1 MKKPRAKEKK
11 IQAKRARKAAKRKK
25 VRKEKLKK
33 HKEIIRIV
41 NSMDEEELQEYLDD
55 DYDNK

>member
-25 VRKEKLKK
+25 IRKEKLKK
-33 HKEIIRIV
+33 HKEIMRIIH
-41 NSMDEEELQEYLDD
+41 SMDEEEFLGD
-55 DYDNK
+55 DYDDE